1 MSRPVRRLF
10 AIASFAVFFQAAGLS
25 PVASGAPIPRT
36 VTRSVAVSLAPL
48 VRGAAP
54 AITVSH
60 RGVLRAAETART
72 SPETLC
78 SPIWFTAAA
87 LTWTQHR
94 GGLVHASIANGA
106 GRQAFGPPE
115 TVASEPAEAPDPGT
129 PESHPSWRSTEL
141 LWTGGGRCLRFS
153 LTLPPGADVRALH
166 AVFLNTSG
174 TAAGPGTGPSRSSPI
189 AAAAGFIGRVLAP
202 TAAQAKTARP
212 DIVTREEWGADPRYF
227 NTGTSGC
234 AAPYYASQ
242 VKMAFVHHTAGSND
256 YTRDQSDD
264 IVRAIYYFHTQNRGY
279 CDIAYNFLIDRFG
292 TIFEGRAG
300 GMGQPVIP
308 GSQMGFNTSTFSV
321 ATMGTWQD
329 VSPPAATVSSLERL
343 LSWRL
348 DVAHLPPNGYAT
360 MVSAG
365 GSTTKYPAGTV
376 VHLHLISGHRD
387 TGITECPGD
396 RLYSQLP
403 EVRKVV
409 YRLGGPKL
417 FRPAE
422 SAGHVTPG
430 GRPVTFTAR
439 SNQSV
444 TWRVTI
450 VGSDGEIQTT
460 MFATGSEL
468 DLPWGGLDGAGQ
480 PVPPGAYTALI
491 GGQGATGAAIRPAGL
506 PIAVNAATSSSPATS
521 TG

>member
-1 MSRPVRRLF
+1 MSRPVRRLIV
-10 AIASFAVFFQAAGLS
+10 IASLAALFQAAGLY
-25 PVASGAPIPRT
+25 PVATGAPNPRT
-36 VTRSVAVSLAPL
+36 VARSVPVSLGPL
-48 VRGAAP
+48 ARGAAP
-54 AITVSH
+54 AITVS
-60 RGVLRAAETART
+60 RPGVLRAAETART
-72 SPETLC
+72 STETLC

-94 GGLVHASIANGA
+94 GGVVHASIANGPSR
-106 GRQAFGPPE
+106 GAFDPPE
-115 TVASEPAEAPDPGT
+115 AVASEPAEAPDPGT
-129 PESHPSWRSTEL
+129 TESHPSRRSTEL

-153 LTLPPGADVRALH
+153 LTLPAGVDVRALQ

-174 TAAGPGTGPSRSSPI
+174 TAAGPGTGTSRSSPI
-189 AAAAGFIGRVLAP
+189 AAAAGFIGEMFS
-202 TAAQAKTARP
+202 TAAEAKPTLP
-212 DIVTREEWGADPRYF
+212 DIVTRKEWGADPRYF

-242 VKMAFVHHTAGSND
+242 VKMAFVHHTAGSSD

-264 IVRAIYYFHTQNRGY
+264 IVRAIYYFHTQSRGY

-292 TIFEGRAG
+292 MIFEGRAG
-300 GMGQPVIP
+300 GMGRPVIP

-329 VSPPAATVSSLERL
+329 VAPPAATVSSLDRL

-403 EVRKVV
+403 EIRQVV

-422 SAGHVTPG
+422 SAGHITPG
-430 GRPVTFTAR
+430 GPPVTFTAR

-450 VGSDGEIQTT
+450 VGSDGEIQAT
-460 MFATGSEL
+460 MFASGSEL
-468 DLPWGGLDGAGQ
+468 DLSWNGLDGAGR
-480 PVPPGAYTALI
+480 PVPPGAYTVVI
-491 GGQGATGAAIRPAGL
+491 GGQGATGAAIRSARL
-506 PIAVNAATSSSPATS
+506 PIAVNATTSPNPAAPA
-521 TG
+521 G